1 MSVSTDLELL
11 LARIVEHHTATGVL
25 LPVEEVVADRPELAG
40 SLAELVRN
48 YLAVMDALD
57 GGLAPTSP
65 LSASARTSAAD
76 TRQETGPLVIDGF
89 RMVERLGAGGMG
101 EVYKLQDLKLDRVV
115 AAKVIRR
122 QIGQAIGLTEFLREA
137 RSLALFSDPR
147 VVRIFEYREA
157 ADPPVIIMEYVEGFE
172 LGRLG
177 PSLEFRQRAR
187 ILREICEAIHHA
199 HSLGIQHRDL
209 KPSNIML
216 DGRLEPKILDFGLSA
231 GDPTSGHLR
240 GTVQYIAPEQL
251 DPSQPIDG
259 RTDVYALGV
268 ILYELLTGVVPY
280 FGATQDIVIDAIRRG
295 QPRLPVEIDARV
307 PQPLQAIA
315 LKAME
320 RRPADRYP
328 SAREM
333 SIDLGRYL
341 DGLPVTARPSQ
352 YGSTLQARVTP
363 HLDQIAEWQR
373 LNLIYPHEAARL
385 QAVYRQLEA
394 REDDWIVAS
403 RSLSYSQ
410 ILLYL
415 GAFLLFAGSLFYFL
429 VHRVHKAV
437 SGLAW
442 AFVVLGVPFIGLN
455 VAGRWLYRRE
465 HRAVAVAFYLAGVSL
480 LPLFLLIWFYET
492 GIWVVP
498 PETAG
503 QFFSD
508 GSVSN
513 RQLQV
518 TVFVACLWSG
528 WLALNTRTA
537 ALSSVF
543 TLLVLIFAFAIL
555 ADFGL
560 RDWLTDGQFDRLALR
575 LWPVVV
581 AYAVLGAFFERRQ
594 SPWFARPLYVAGA
607 ITLIAVLDL
616 LAIDGRMFHY
626 LGLSLKNLQ
635 PAGVSN
641 PTLLD
646 TMAALTLNGLSFYA
660 VASVVER
667 GGTHVMTPAAQ
678 LLFVVAPF
686 SMLEPLAYLCET
698 GEYSFRIDW
707 LYLAFA
713 LGIAMLSR
721 QRQRKSFY
729 YAGLV
734 NTGFAL
740 YLIAYH
746 RQWFDNVGWAIA
758 IVAAGLLSLL
768 AGFLF
773 DARRRGGR

>member
-1 MSVSTDLELL
+1 VSVSTDLEVL

-25 LPVEEVVADRPELAG
+25 LPVEEVAADRPELAAA
-40 SLAELVRN
+40 LADLVRN
-48 YLAVMDALD
+48 YLALMDALD
-57 GGLAPTSP
+57 GGLAPTTSVAAHA
-65 LSASARTSAAD
+65 ASSDIKAT
-76 TRQETGPLVIDGF
+76 TGPLVIDGF
-89 RMVERLGAGGMG
+89 RTIERLGAGGMG

-122 QIGQAIGLTEFLREA
+122 REAQAMGLAEFLREA

-172 LGRLG
+172 LGKLG
-177 PSLEFRQRAR
+177 PSLEFRQRGR

-216 DGRLEPKILDFGLSA
+216 DGRLEPKILDFGLSE

-251 DPSQPIDG
+251 DPTQPIDG

-280 FGATQDIVIDAIRRG
+280 SGATQEDVIGAIRRG
-295 QPRLPVEIDARV
+295 QPRLPVEIDTRV
-307 PQPLQAIA
+307 PEPLQAIA

-352 YGSTLQARVTP
+352 YGSTLQARVSP

-373 LNLIYPHEAARL
+373 LNLIYPHEATRL
-385 QAVYRQLEA
+385 QTVYRQLEA

-442 AFVVLGVPFIGLN
+442 PFVVLGVPFIGLN
-455 VAGRWLYRRE
+455 IAGRWLYRRE

-498 PETAG
+498 AETTG
-503 QFFSD
+503 QLFTD
-508 GSVSN
+508 ASVSN
-513 RQLQV
+513 RQLQI

-528 WLALNTRTA
+528 WLALKTRTA

-543 TLLVLIFAFAIL
+543 TLLVLIFAFAVL

-560 RDWLTDGQFDRLALR
+560 RDWLTDGEFDRLALR
-575 LWPVVV
+575 LWPVVA
-581 AYAVLGAFFERRQ
+581 AYAALGGIFERRR
-594 SPWFARPLYVAGA
+594 SPWFARPLYVAGV
-607 ITLIAVLDL
+607 IMLIVVLDL

-635 PAGVSN
+635 PADVSS

-646 TMAALTLNGLSFYA
+646 TMAALTLNGLTFYA
-660 VASVVER
+660 VASIVER
-667 GGTHVMTPAAQ
+667 GGTDVMTSAAQ
-678 LLFVVAPF
+678 LLFICAPF

-713 LGIAMLSR
+713 LAIALLSR

-740 YLIAYH
+740 YLIADH
-746 RQWFDNVGWAIA
+746 RQWFDNVGWAAA
-758 IVAAGLLSLL
+758 IVAAGLLALL

-773 DARRRGGR
+773 DTRRGRGRT